1 VAQVSAF
8 PITNEEDFPMAEQPQ
23 VPESVTPQQFFE
35 ELLPMG
41 FAAQAGAQ
49 NSPQDFTIQFR
60 LTGAGGGEWFAEIKD
75 GAMHVRKGTG
85 EANFTVTLSVD
96 DWRDAVLGRNGAS
109 LALILPQN
117 RPDRPDNSA
126 RAKALKGTMALEL
139 SRPQGDPFRVE
150 MAFTNAAMPKTL
162 LRVALKDYVE
172 MQEGKQNGQQL
183 FMQGRIKVEG
193 DMAFLMQ
200 VASLTM

>member
-1 VAQVSAF
+1 
-8 PITNEEDFPMAEQPQ
+8 MADQPQ
-23 VPESVTPQQFFE
+23 VPESVTPEQFFE
-35 ELLPMG
+35 QLLPIG
-41 FAAQAGAQ
+41 FAAQATAP
-49 NSPQDFTIQFR
+49 NAPQDFTIQFR
-60 LTGAGGGEWFAEIKD
+60 ITGEGGGEWFAEIND
-75 GAMHVRKGTG
+75 GTMHVRKGTG
-85 EANFTVTLSVD
+85 EANFTVMLSVA

-109 LALILPQN
+109 LALILPQS

-139 SRPQGDPFRVE
+139 SRPEGDPFRLE
-150 MAFTNAAMPKTL
+150 MAFNNAPMPKTT
-162 LRVALKDYVE
+162 LRVTLQDYVD